1 MGFILYQKLTG
12 KRRRRRSVEE
22 EHFDPWDLLDNIQTI
37 ALHGN
42 YLHTL
47 NYTLY
52 NKDIASVENKFWCF
66 PSKC

>member
-12 KRRRRRSVEE
+12 KRRRRRSAEE

-42 YLHTL
+42 YIYIHKHQARAQRINMGMWHL
-47 NYTLY
+47 NFFL
-52 NKDIASVENKFWCF
+52 S
-66 PSKC
+66 